1 MDRAEEVTG
10 LQFCVYLGPTGED
23 SRAHAEELFTRAGLQ
38 TRPAVLMLVAPPQRR
53 VEVLT
58 APEVRSR
65 VDDATCARAVAD
77 MTTRF
82 AEGKLAEGI
91 LAGLDDLVR
100 AAGPGTAPPGS
111 EELPDVLGEGED

>member
-1 MDRAEEVTG
+1 MDRAEEITG

-38 TRPAVLMLVAPPQRR
+38 SRPAVLMLVAPPQRR

-58 APEVRSR
+58 APNVRSR
-65 VDDATCARAVAD
+65 LDDAACARAVAD

-82 AEGKLAEGI
+82 AQGKLADGI
-91 LAGLDDLVR
+91 LAGLDDLVW
-100 AAGPGTAPPGS
+100 AAGPGTAQPGT
-111 EELPDVLGEGED
+111 EELPDVLGDGGD